1 MGQDLSLIREW
12 HLKDIW
18 LNADQAVSLGTGL
31 CCRDK
36 KFHCLKCTWAGQG
49 IHLLKMMARMAMA
62 AITKK
67 ARPPSAEPTIS
78 GSRSCTISERS
89 PGKQD
94 THTHTDAEDRNCA
107 VSLLLTKMSLIIP
120 ALPALCSPVTVLLQ
134 HPLSYIWKTSVPSE
148 STFSLFPGPLTADK
162 TLKHRLALHLGCIP
176 LSPINVACQHLW
188 SIPNGWWPRWKAS
201 SCTYAYVQSTC
212 VSCVPPVF

>member
-1 MGQDLSLIREW
+1 M
-12 HLKDIW
+12 
-18 LNADQAVSLGTGL
+18 
-31 CCRDK
+31 
-36 KFHCLKCTWAGQG
+36 
-49 IHLLKMMARMAMA
+49 
-62 AITKK
+62 
-67 ARPPSAEPTIS
+67 
-78 GSRSCTISERS
+78 SRSRNSPLEDDGKDGNGSNYQEGQTPERWAHDQRQS
-89 PGKQD
+89 VLHHLRALPWQAR
-94 THTHTDAEDRNCA
+94 HTHTDAEDRNCA

-188 SIPNGWWPRWKAS
+188 SIPNGWWSRWKAS